1 MFFDTMDMDRKTA
14 ESGERVLA
22 NLVIFG
28 PGRVGAALACSM
40 QAAGHRVLAAY
51 GRPGGASAERF
62 EQLTGVAVKPSPI
75 TAGAPDAAGDGEVGH
90 TDLIPTPVIDL
101 TEAHLVLLCLPDRLL
116 ATAAQ
121 QLAQC
126 ARFTEQAIV
135 AHTAGSADAKVLH
148 PLARQ
153 RVRTAAMHPLQTV
166 AAAGD
171 AGVFRGVSFILDGEE
186 SALAEVIGWI
196 QHIGGQPVVA
206 TGLNRARYHAAAA
219 LASNALVA
227 LAAVVA
233 EVSTLPGGIQPY
245 LPLMRGA
252 LRNLEQLGLPDAL
265 TGPVERGDVQTVERH
280 LAALAELPEALAVY
294 QALGR
299 VTMRLAQQKGSGNTA
314 AQTALRELF
323 GGDLE

>member
-1 MFFDTMDMDRKTA
+1 M
-14 ESGERVLA
+14 S

-62 EQLTGVAVKPSPI
+62 EQLTGVSVQPSPI
-75 TAGAPDAAGDGEVGH
+75 AAGAPDAVGGGEAGSAGCK
-90 TDLIPTPVIDL
+90 PAPVIDL

-126 ARFTEQAIV
+126 VRFAEGAIV
-135 AHTAGSADAKVLH
+135 AHTAGSADAEVLH
-148 PLARQ
+148 PLACRG
-153 RVRTAAMHPLQTV
+153 VRTAAMHPLQTV
-166 AAAGD
+166 ADAGN
-171 AGVFRGVSFILDGEE
+171 AGVFRGISFILDGEE
-186 SALAEVIGWI
+186 SALAEVIGWV
-196 QHIGGQPVVA
+196 QHIGGQPVVSA
-206 TGLNRARYHAAAA
+206 GLDRARYHAAAA

-233 EVSTLPGGIQPY
+233 EVSPLPGGIEPY

-252 LRNLEQLGLPDAL
+252 LRNLEQLGLPNAL

-280 LAALAELPEALAVY
+280 LAALAALPEALAAY
-294 QALGR
+294 KALGR
-299 VTMRLAQQKGSGNTA
+299 VAARLAQQKGSGHINA
-314 AQTALRELF
+314 HKAFGELF